1 MTMQR
6 EALPRRVESSSA
18 AAPGLVGRAAV
29 APAFAA
35 SLAEFGGAS
44 RLVETVTAGRRRTA
58 IRVGR
63 AGLAEGFRELAAV
76 CHK

>member
-1 MTMQR
+1 MQR
-6 EALPRRVESSSA
+6 EAFPRRVESSSA

-44 RLVETVTAGRRRTA
+44 LLVEPHHGRPLADCDSCGTGRTRRGFSRT
-58 IRVGR
+58 RG
-63 AGLAEGFRELAAV
+63 GLPQI
-76 CHK
+76 